1 MTTENNGS
9 APEQEVPVPDAI
21 EVLTVPQALTG
32 VIDAPN
38 GQAIVFFQ
46 TVAGRRYQFVLD
58 QNGRQAIG
66 RKLTAPHVHIP

>member
-9 APEQEVPVPDAI
+9 APEQEVPVPDPI
-21 EVLTVPQALTG
+21 EIVMVPQALTG
-32 VIDAPN
+32 VIEGPG
-38 GQAIVFFQ
+38 GQAVVFFQ
-46 TVAGRRYQFVLD
+46 TMAGRRYQFALD